1 VLAADEQYS
10 CVKRLSPG
18 SGPWYIDNIKA
29 ERGRRAPRSRMTDKS
44 PMTND
49 RKPLRSSKSYGP
61 KDKDGFIHRSWMKSQ
76 GFPPDVFDGRPVIGI
91 CNTWSELTPCNAG
104 LRDVAE
110 HVKRGVWEA
119 GGLPLEFPAMSLGE
133 TQMRPTAM
141 LFRNLLAMEVEESVR
156 GNPIDAVV
164 LLGGCDKTTPG
175 QLMGAASVDLP
186 TIVVSSGPMLNGKF
200 RGRDIGSGT
209 DVWKFSEAVRGGKM
223 SLDEFMTAESG
234 MSRTPGTCMTMGSA
248 STMACLMEAMGIALP
263 YNATAPAVDARRRR
277 IAQESGRLIVRMA
290 LEDVRLS
297 KVLTRRAFDNAIRV
311 LAAIGGSTNAVL
323 HLLAIAG
330 RLGVPLELGDFDRL
344 SADVPLLVD
353 LQPSGKF
360 LMEDMHYAGGLP
372 AVMKE
377 LAPRLHVSA
386 ATVWG
391 ETIGDSF
398 ATAEC
403 FNREVIRTLAEPA
416 NPVSGIWVLGGNLC
430 PNGAVLK
437 PSAASRA
444 LFSHR
449 GRAVVFESIEDLR
462 ARIDD
467 PGLDVDANSVLVL
480 KGCGPRG
487 YPGMPEVG
495 NMPLPR
501 KLLEKGVTDMLRIS
515 DARMS
520 GTAFGTVVL
529 HVAPEAD
536 AGGPLAMVRDGDEIQ
551 FDGPNRRLDLLI
563 SPEELAAR
571 TKAWNKHPPPQKYSR
586 GYYRLYV
593 EHVMQAD
600 HGCDLDFL
608 IGSSGS
614 IVERES
620 H

>member
-1 VLAADEQYS
+1 
-10 CVKRLSPG
+10 
-18 SGPWYIDNIKA
+18 
-29 ERGRRAPRSRMTDKS
+29 MMDKS
-44 PMTND
+44 PMTTD

-234 MSRTPGTCMTMGSA
+234 MSRTTGTCMTMGSA

-290 LEDVRLS
+290 HEDVRLS
-297 KVLTRRAFDNAIRV
+297 KVLTRRAFENAIRV

-330 RLGVPLELGDFDRL
+330 RLGVPLELADFDRL

-377 LAPRLHVSA
+377 LAPRLHVDA

-403 FNREVIRTLAEPA
+403 FNREVIRTLDEPA
-416 NPVSGIWVLGGNLC
+416 NPVSGIWVLRGNLC

-437 PSAASRA
+437 PSAASTA

-501 KLLEKGVTDMLRIS
+501 KLLEQGVKDMLRIS

-529 HVAPEAD
+529 HVAPETD

-551 FDGPNRRLDLLI
+551 FDGPNRRLELLI
-563 SPEELAAR
+563 SAEELAAR
-571 TKAWNKHPPPQKYSR
+571 TEAWKKHPLPPKYSR

-608 IGSSGS
+608 TGSSGS

>member
-1 VLAADEQYS
+1 
-10 CVKRLSPG
+10 
-18 SGPWYIDNIKA
+18 
-29 ERGRRAPRSRMTDKS
+29 MTTEK
-44 PMTND
+44 
-49 RKPLRSSKSYGP
+49 KPLRSQRSYGR
-61 KDKDGFIHRSWMKSQ
+61 KDKDGFIHRSWMKSE
-76 GFPPDVFDGRPVIGI
+76 GLPADVFDGRPVIGI

-110 HVKRGVWEA
+110 YVKRGVWEA

-141 LFRNLLAMEVEESVR
+141 LFRNLLAMEVEESIR

-175 QLMGAASVDLP
+175 QLMGAASVNLP
-186 TIVVSSGPMLNGKF
+186 TLVISSGPMLNGKF
-200 RGRDIGSGT
+200 RGCDIGSGT

-223 SLDEFMTAESG
+223 SLDDFMAAESG

-248 STMACLMEAMGIALP
+248 STMACMMEAMGVALP
-263 YNATAPAVDARRRR
+263 YNATTPAVDAQRRR
-277 IAQESGRLIVRMA
+277 IAHESGRLIVRMA
-290 LEDVRLS
+290 RENVCLS
-297 KVLTRRAFDNAIRV
+297 SILTRQAFENAIRV
-311 LAAIGGSTNAVL
+311 LGAIGGSTNTVL
-323 HLLAIAG
+323 HLLAVAG
-330 RLGVPLELGDFDRL
+330 RLGVPLQLKDFDRL
-344 SADVPLLVD
+344 TADVPLLVD

-360 LMEDMHYAGGLP
+360 LMEDLHYAGGLP

-377 LAPRLHVSA
+377 MGSLLHVDANTSWGQPIGAGFA
-386 ATVWG
+386 A
-391 ETIGDSF
+391 
-398 ATAEC
+398 AEC
-403 FNREVIRTLAEPA
+403 YNRNVIRTLAEPV
-416 NPVSGIWVLGGNLC
+416 NSVSGIWVLSGNLC
-430 PNGAVLK
+430 PNGAVMK
-437 PSAASRA
+437 PSAASRS

-449 GRAVVFESIEDLR
+449 GRAVVFESVEDLH

-467 PGLDVDANSVLVL
+467 PALDVNAQSVLVL
-480 KGCGPRG
+480 KGCGPKG

-501 KLLEKGVTDMLRIS
+501 KLLEQGIEDMLRIS

-520 GTAFGTVVL
+520 GTAFGAVVL
-529 HVAPEAD
+529 HVAPEAE
-536 AGGPLAMVRDGDEIQ
+536 AGGPLAMVKNGDEIL
-551 FDGPNRRLDLLI
+551 FDGPTRRLDLLI

-571 TKAWNKHPPPQKYSR
+571 TEAWKAKRPPLKYSR

-600 HGCDLDFL
+600 RGCDLDFL
-608 IGSSGS
+608 TGASGS
-614 IVERES
+614 VVDRES